1 MFSTRINLASVRF
14 RGQTAPM
21 RRTLALSTLA
31 LAATLTAPSSAATR
45 FWTGRVQAPR
55 LADLHASA
63 RSVLR
68 TLDAAA
74 SHVDLEPAGSTA
86 TSDGDRFVSF
96 AQRHLGLALIGGGVT
111 VRFSANGEALL
122 VTDSTSQ
129 KLPTSAVARISAREA
144 LRAASHVSGLAASRA
159 TPRLVFR
166 FVDADDVRL
175 VYEIRLAGRFPHMI
189 APRALVDAA
198 TGEVL
203 ELRDLAVRAR
213 ANTYETNP
221 LKSTLA
227 MRELA
232 MAPTSGKL
240 ENDFLD
246 SYNCLD
252 DKRVAS
258 VDFGFG
264 APTDVHVCSML
275 KTAAAN
281 ASGDFEYTPVDT
293 ASDAARDSDTF
304 SEVSMYY
311 HAAKAYDF
319 FRQLR
324 GDAGAQVV
332 ASKPLRTVSNLR
344 IPAGISS
351 GNFGQIGNPDIAL
364 EPFQNAFF
372 SPGGEG
378 DIFSTL
384 YGFSGG
390 SMWFGQGPVHDY
402 SYDGDVVYHEFTH
415 GVVDATL
422 QLDAWVR
429 DTQGAIDAPGAMN
442 EGLADYFAAVISG
455 DPDVGEYASKD
466 IDPSM
471 NVIRTLANDD
481 RCPENVGGEVHYDS
495 TFWTGGLWSARMTL
509 PEASRAVYD
518 RAIYKTMLANP
529 GRGSLSF
536 EDLTNL
542 ILANLATDLPA
553 GKAALETALASRGA
567 FPACDRTRTFQGSAI
582 RGPEALGGYFMAPGR
597 NDLAAFRPVAPGVM
611 TFKYDLPPYTK
622 DVTVSF
628 AVRSGGGGG
637 GGFGSQGTPFTPVV
651 YGRFDDTIAWEKSGA
666 NLVSTG
672 ATTATATKVGSNL
685 TATFPAPEGATKM
698 YVQIANSGQQSGMY
712 GSVSFAATVGEAP
725 PSPIAPPAE
734 EKANGCS
741 CAVAGGPSRSLG
753 AVVWALALALGAVV
767 RVRKRTP

>member
-1 MFSTRINLASVRF
+1 
-14 RGQTAPM
+14 M

-31 LAATLTAPSSAATR
+31 LAATLALPSSAAAP
-45 FWTGRVQAPR
+45 FWAGRVQAPR
-55 LADLHASA
+55 ASDLHASA
-63 RSVLR
+63 RAVLR
-68 TLDAAA
+68 ALDLKAAR
-74 SHVDLEPAGSTA
+74 VVLVPAGVSETA
-86 TSDGDRFVSF
+86 DGDRFVSF
-96 AQRHLGLALIGGGVT
+96 AQQHLGLPLVGGGVT
-111 VRFSANGEALL
+111 VRLNAKGEALL

-129 KLPTSAVARISAREA
+129 KLPTSAVARVTAREA
-144 LRAASHVSGLAASRA
+144 LRAATQLSGLAASSA
-159 TPRLVFR
+159 APKLVFR
-166 FVDADDVRL
+166 FVDADEVRL
-175 VYEIRLAGRFPHMI
+175 VYELRLAGRFPHMI
-189 APRALVDAA
+189 APRALVDAT

-203 ELRDLAVRAR
+203 EVRDLAVRAR

-227 MRELA
+227 MRDLA
-232 MAPTSGKL
+232 MAPSGSKL
-240 ENDFLD
+240 TNDFLD
-246 SYNCLD
+246 SYNCID
-252 DKRVAS
+252 DKRVSS

-275 KTAAAN
+275 KTAEAN
-281 ASGDFEYTPVDT
+281 GSGEFVSTPVDV
-293 ASDAARDSDTF
+293 ASDTARDSDTF

-311 HAAKAYDF
+311 HASKAYEF
-319 FRQLR
+319 FRALR
-324 GDAGAQVV
+324 GEATAQVV

-351 GNFGQIGNPDIAL
+351 GNFGQIGNPNIPL

-372 SPGGEG
+372 SPGGDG

-422 QLDAWVR
+422 QLEAWVR
-429 DTQGAIDAPGAMN
+429 DGQGAIDAPGAMN

-471 NVIRTLANDD
+471 NVIRTLANTD

-509 PEASRAVYD
+509 PEASRAIYD

-529 GRGSLSF
+529 GRGSLNF
-536 EDLTNL
+536 EDLNGL
-542 ILANLATDLPA
+542 ILATLATDLPA
-553 GKAALETALASRGA
+553 GKAALETALAARGA
-567 FPACDRTRTFQGSAI
+567 FPACDRTRTFAGTAI
-582 RGPEALGGYFMAPGR
+582 RGPEDLGGYFMAPGR

-611 TFKYDLPPYTK
+611 TFKFDLPAYAK

-628 AVRSGGGGG
+628 AVRAGGG
-637 GGFGSQGTPFTPVV
+637 GGFGNQGTPFTPVV
-651 YGRFDDTIAWEKSGA
+651 YGRFDEKIAWEKSGS
-666 NLVSTG
+666 NLVATG
-672 ATTATATKVGSNL
+672 ATTVTTTKVGSNL
-685 TATFPAPEGATKM
+685 TATFAAPEGAKAF

-725 PSPIAPPAE
+725 APPPAPPAAE
-734 EKANGCS
+734 DKVEGCG
-741 CAVAGGPSRSLG
+741 CAVAGRPEHSSGALFG
-753 AVVWALALALGAVV
+753 AVALALGALV
-767 RVRKRTP
+767 RGRKRAR

>member
-1 MFSTRINLASVRF
+1 
-14 RGQTAPM
+14 M

-31 LAATLTAPSSAATR
+31 LAATLALPSSASSPL
-45 FWTGRVQAPR
+45 WVGRVQAPR
-55 LADLHASA
+55 LADVHASA
-63 RSVLR
+63 RAVLR
-68 TLDAAA
+68 QIDAKASRVTL
-74 SHVDLEPAGSTA
+74 VPAGVTETA
-86 TSDGDRFVSF
+86 DGDRFVTF
-96 AQRHLGLALIGGGVT
+96 TQEHLGLPIVGAGAT
-111 VRFSANGEALL
+111 VRLNARGEALL
-122 VTDSTSQ
+122 VTERAALR
-129 KLPTSAVARISAREA
+129 LPTSALARISPREA
-144 LRAASHVSGLAASRA
+144 TNAATRLSGLAASTRA
-159 TPRLVFR
+159 PKLVFR
-166 FVDADDVRL
+166 FVDEDDVRL
-175 VYEIRLAGRFPHMI
+175 VYELRLAGRFPHMI
-189 APRALVDAA
+189 APRALVDAT

-203 ELRDLAVRAR
+203 EVRDLAVRAR

-227 MRELA
+227 LRDLA
-232 MAPTSGKL
+232 LAPTSSKL
-240 ENDFLD
+240 ENDVID
-246 SYNCLD
+246 SYNCID

-264 APTDVHVCSML
+264 APTSVHVCSML
-275 KTAAAN
+275 KTAEAN
-281 ASGDFEYTPVDT
+281 AAGDFTAAPVDV
-293 ASDAARDSDTF
+293 ASDPARDSDDF
-304 SEVSMYY
+304 SEVTMYY
-311 HAAKAYDF
+311 HTAKAYDY
-319 FRQLR
+319 FRKLR
-324 GDAGAQVV
+324 GEAAAQVV

-351 GNFGQIGNPDIAL
+351 GNFGQIGDPNIPL

-384 YGFSGG
+384 YGFSGA

-422 QLDAWVR
+422 QLDAWIR
-429 DTQGAIDAPGAMN
+429 DAQGAIDAPGAMN

-471 NVIRTLANDD
+471 KVIRTLANTD

-495 TFWTGGLWSARMTL
+495 TFWTGGLWSARMAL

-536 EDLTNL
+536 EELTNL
-542 ILANLATDLPA
+542 ILATLATDLPA
-553 GKAALETALASRGA
+553 GKAALETALAARGA
-567 FPACDRTRTFQGSAI
+567 FPACDRTRAFAGSAI

-597 NDLAAFRPVAPGVM
+597 NDLSAFRPVAPGVM

-637 GGFGSQGTPFTPVV
+637 GFGSQGTPFTPVL
-651 YGRFDDTIAWEKSGA
+651 YGRFDEKIAWEKNGA
-666 NLVSTG
+666 NLVATG
-672 ATTATATKVGSNL
+672 ATSATTAKVGSNL
-685 TATFPAPEGATKM
+685 TATFTAPEGAKAL

-725 PSPIAPPAE
+725 PPPAAPPAE
-734 EKANGCS
+734 EKVEGCG
-741 CAVAGGPSRSLG
+741 CTVVGRSERSVG
-753 AVVWALALALGAVV
+753 SFAAAIALALAAVL
-767 RVRKRTP
+767 RGRKRSR

>member
-1 MFSTRINLASVRF
+1 
-14 RGQTAPM
+14 M

-31 LAATLTAPSSAATR
+31 LAATLALPSSAAAP
-45 FWTGRVQAPR
+45 FWSGRLKAPN
-55 LADLHASA
+55 LVDVHASA
-63 RSVLR
+63 RAVLR
-68 TLDAAA
+68 QIDAKSAR
-74 SHVDLEPAGSTA
+74 VVLVPAGVTE

-96 AQRHLGLALIGGGVT
+96 AQEHLGLPVVGAGAT
-111 VRFSANGEALL
+111 VRINARGEALL
-122 VTDSTSQ
+122 VTERTTQ
-129 KLPTSAVARISAREA
+129 RLPTSASARVSPREA
-144 LRAASHVSGLAASRA
+144 VRAAARLSGLAESGAA
-159 TPRLVFR
+159 PKLVFR
-166 FVDADDVRL
+166 FIDEDDVRL
-175 VYEIRLAGRFPHMI
+175 VYELRLAGRFPQMI
-189 APRALVDAA
+189 APRAIVDAT

-203 ELRDLAVRAR
+203 EVRDLAVRAR

-221 LKSTLA
+221 LKSSLA
-227 MRELA
+227 MRDLA
-232 MAPTSGKL
+232 LAPTSTKL
-240 ENDFLD
+240 ENDVID
-246 SYNCLD
+246 SYNCID

-281 ASGDFEYTPVDT
+281 ASGDFEYTPVDI

-319 FRQLR
+319 FRKLR
-324 GDAGAQVV
+324 GDATAQVV

-422 QLDAWVR
+422 QLEAWVR

-471 NVIRTLANDD
+471 KVIRTLANDD

-509 PEASRAVYD
+509 PEASRPVYD

-529 GRGSLSF
+529 GRGSLNF

-542 ILANLATDLPA
+542 ILATLATDLPA
-553 GKAALETALASRGA
+553 GKAALETALTARGA
-567 FPACDRTRTFQGSAI
+567 FPACDRTRTFVGTAI
-582 RGPEALGGYFMAPGR
+582 RGPEDLGGFFMAPGR
-597 NDLAAFRPVAPGVM
+597 NDLVAFRPVAPGVM
-611 TFKYDLPPYTK
+611 TFKYELPAYTK

-637 GGFGSQGTPFTPVV
+637 FGNQGTPFTPVV
-651 YGRFDDTIAWEKSGA
+651 YGRFDEKIAWEKSGS
-666 NLVSTG
+666 NLVATG
-672 ATTATATKVGSNL
+672 ASTATTTKVGSNL
-685 TATFPAPEGATKM
+685 TATFVPPEGAKVF

-725 PSPIAPPAE
+725 APPPAPPAAE
-734 EKANGCS
+734 DKVEGCG
-741 CAVAGGPSRSLG
+741 CAVAGRPERSFG
-753 AVVWALALALGAVV
+753 ALAWGCAIALGAVL
-767 RVRKRTP
+767 RGRKRAR